1 VSFRHYFSAVSAVDF
16 LHALASG
23 PVLVIADK
31 QYLSGSYCGECR
43 RYRPI
48 YLLAPLVS
56 FRHYF
61 STVSA
66 VHFLHALPSGPVLV
80 TVDNQYLSGSY
91 CGECQ
96 RYRPL

>member
-1 VSFRHYFSAVSAVDF
+1 VDF

-23 PVLVIADK
+23 PVLLTADK
-31 QYLSGSYCGECR
+31 QYLSGSYCGDCQ

-48 YLLAPLVS
+48 YLLVPRVS

-66 VHFLHALPSGPVLV
+66 VDFLHALPSGLVLV